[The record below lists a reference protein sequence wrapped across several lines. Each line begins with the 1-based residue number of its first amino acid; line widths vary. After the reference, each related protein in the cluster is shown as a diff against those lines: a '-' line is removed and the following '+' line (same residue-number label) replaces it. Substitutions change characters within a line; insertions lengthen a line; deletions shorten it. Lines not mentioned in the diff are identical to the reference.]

1 MSTATESTKEQYE
14 KQLTAPL
21 LSEEALMLLDPRS
34 ITIEQAF
41 YEHGFDRLTFTIN
54 NLQYSIPA
62 CVPTLPTLYFVGFNR
77 PAASEIFANFQT
89 SPILNLSAR
98 HKFEKIARAHLRKKI
113 WEICYGV
120 FEPKTTR
127 EALDYMGFSDEAQTN
142 VLKLNY
148 PPPDHPVEFMLRHVI
163 LDKECLGQWVLRYF
177 DRRLRLLTH
186 LDYEIKQ
193 RGSVDEV
200 GDNYLPVDLGFLAE
214 EIENKHMDSKYAYEN
229 GILNDIPLALITDVP
244 PMLQTPH

>member
-1 MSTATESTKEQYE
+1 MSTATESTKEQYA

-34 ITIEQAF
+34 IRIEQAY

-54 NLQYSIPA
+54 NLRYSIPA

-77 PAASEIFANFQT
+77 LAASEIFVNFQT
-89 SPILNLSAR
+89 SPILNLSAH
-98 HKFEKIARAHLRKKI
+98 HKFEKIARTHLRKKI

-142 VLKLNY
+142 LLKLKY
-148 PPPDHPVEFMLRHVI
+148 PPHGHPVEFMLRHVI
-163 LDKECLGQWVLRYF
+163 LDKECVGEWVLRYF

-186 LDYEIKQ
+186 LDKEIKQ
-193 RGSVDEV
+193 RECVDEE
-200 GDNYLPVDLGFLAE
+200 GNYVPVDLEFLAE
-214 EIENKHMDSKYAYEN
+214 EIENKYMDSKFAYEN
-229 GILNDIPLALITDVP
+229 GFLNDIPLALITDVP
-244 PMLQTPH
+244 YAH